1 VQNIYKYFSNTE
13 ETMKMHKFYLF
24 AILFF
29 VLGLAL
35 APAVPAMARGD
46 RAPGSSTIYEI
57 AAGNDSFTILTL
69 ALETTGLDA
78 ALDGS
83 GQFTVFAPTDEAFL
97 ALEAANPG
105 ILDLLINDP
114 DTLSAVLLYHVT
126 EGRRWSN
133 SVVNRNNPKTIST
146 LSGGT
151 FTVLPSAAIVDTD
164 SLGLGSPNSQ
174 IVAVDISASNGVIH
188 VIDQV
193 LIP

>member
-1 VQNIYKYFSNTE
+1 
-13 ETMKMHKFYLF
+13 MKSKVYLF
-24 AILFF
+24 GLLFF
-29 VLGLAL
+29 VLGLAFASA
-35 APAVPAMARGD
+35 APALARGD
-46 RAPGSSTIYEI
+46 RAPGASTIYEI
-57 AAGNDSFTILTL
+57 ASSNENFTILTL

-83 GQFTVFAPTDEAFL
+83 DQFTVFAPTDAAFL

-105 ILDLLINDP
+105 ILDALINDP

-126 EGRRWSN
+126 DGRRWSN
-133 SVVNRNNPKTIST
+133 SVVNRNNPKQIEM

-151 FTVLPSAAIVDTD
+151 ITVLPSATVVDTD
-164 SLGLGSPNSQ
+164 SLGLGSPDAQ